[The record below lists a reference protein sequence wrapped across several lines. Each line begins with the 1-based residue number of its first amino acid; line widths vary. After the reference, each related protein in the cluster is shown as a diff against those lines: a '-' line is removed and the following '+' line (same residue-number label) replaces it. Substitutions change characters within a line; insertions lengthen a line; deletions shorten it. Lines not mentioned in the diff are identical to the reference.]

1 MTGVTML
8 DLYKLEIFNK
18 VAIEGSF
25 SRAAARMSLSQPAV
39 SQHMRDLETSLG
51 VELFVRGYRG
61 VTLTAPG
68 ETLLDYTRCI
78 LRLLGE
84 AENAIRHLNQ
94 LEAGQIAL
102 GATPGVGVYLLP
114 AWVQAF
120 HERFPNLATSLRTD
134 TTSQILQAIRDK
146 EVEIGFV
153 EGEFS
158 AQPPLHSQVLRNI
171 DLFVVVH
178 RGHTWWSRQVIQ
190 LHELQGQDFI
200 SRPAGSHTRAWIDQA
215 LNDAGVQSHIVAE
228 FDNPEAIKQAV
239 ASGMG
244 ITILPEW
251 GLSDP
256 RTERELRSL
265 PVQGVDLRRTLKLV
279 WNEEAPFKPAVRAF
293 LALLMDEFP
302 QLTQLVTV
310 ADGLGAALPRRE
322 AYRASLTCTDAEE
335 RSPSIS
341 ARP

>member
-1 MTGVTML
+1 ML
-8 DLYKLEIFNK
+8 DLYKLEIFNN

-25 SRAAARMSLSQPAV
+25 SRAAASMSLSQPAV
-39 SQHMRDLETSLG
+39 SQHMRDLEASLG

-102 GATPGVGVYLLP
+102 GATPGAGVYLLP

-134 TTSQILQAIRDK
+134 TTSQILQAIR
-146 EVEIGFV
+146 ERELELGFV

-171 DLFVVVH
+171 DLFVVVP
-178 RGHTWWSRQVIQ
+178 RGHAWWSRQVIQ
-190 LHELQGQDFI
+190 LQELQDQAFI
-200 SRPAGSHTRAWIDQA
+200 SRPVGSHTRTWIDQA
-215 LNDAGVQSHIVAE
+215 LNNAAVQPHIVAE

-244 ITILPEW
+244 VTILPEW
-251 GLSDP
+251 GLRASGA
-256 RTERELRSL
+256 ENELRSL

-279 WNEEAPFKPAVRAF
+279 WNEETPFKPAVRAF

-302 QLTQLVTV
+302 QLTQLV
-310 ADGLGAALPRRE
+310 AIEDGLPAALPRRE
-322 AYRASLTCTDAEE
+322 AYRASLICKDTDKT
-335 RSPSIS
+335 STSIS
-341 ARP
+341 PMS

>member
-1 MTGVTML
+1 MTGVNML
-8 DLYKLEIFNK
+8 DLYKLEIFNT

-39 SQHMRDLETSLG
+39 SQHMRDLETSLD

-61 VTLTAPG
+61 VTLTASG

-84 AENAIRHLNQ
+84 AESAIRHLNQ

-102 GATPGVGVYLLP
+102 GATPGAGVYLLP
-114 AWVQAF
+114 GWMQTF

-134 TTSQILQAIRDK
+134 TTSQILRAIREK
-146 EVEIGFV
+146 EIAIGFV

-158 AQPPLHSQVLRNI
+158 AQPPLRSQVLRDI
-171 DLFVVVH
+171 DLFVVVY
-178 RGHTWWSRQVIQ
+178 RGHAWWSRQVIQ
-190 LHELQGQDFI
+190 LDELAGQAFI
-200 SRPAGSHTRAWIDQA
+200 SRPIGSHTRAWIDQA
-215 LNDAGVQSHIVAE
+215 LNNAGVQARIVAE

-251 GLSDP
+251 GLQEQSAGHD
-256 RTERELRSL
+256 LRSL

-279 WNEEAPFKPAVRAF
+279 WNEEAPFKPAARAF
-293 LALLMDEFP
+293 LALLMDDFP
-302 QLTQLVTV
+302 QLTQLVTFEDSLEV
-310 ADGLGAALPRRE
+310 ALPRRE
-322 AYRASLTCTDAEE
+322 VYRASLICTDE
-335 RSPSIS
+335 RSSSIS
-341 ARP
+341 AKP